1 MSSNASRDY
10 PFDTEF
16 VYGLMQQEKALLN
29 EKQQLEF
36 ELSTTNDLLAGVQ
49 TQVLQ
54 SQDLILASEAK
65 YRRCESD
72 KQLLQN
78 QQSFTQTQASQ
89 CGFEKA
95 SLTATQDKLK
105 QVNQQ
110 LNKLENDY
118 NQTKE
123 ALDKNLIL
131 LDQARTASKQQ
142 VDDLKQTIVALE
154 KAINAPISLSKHYL
168 SARYCSKP
176 KFDSLICVV
185 EFLVRPSFTKPP
197 ITQLKISIVDKN
209 EQVVAEGEYNSA
221 ISQLYRLNLRAG
233 EELPAGEYS
242 AIYNI
247 DNQTIRS
254 ETVVLSQ

>member
-1 MSSNASRDY
+1 MFNRSKKYIFLLVINILAVVIFYMSSNASRDY

-118 NQTKE
+118 NQTVKF
-123 ALDKNLIL
+123 
-131 LDQARTASKQQ
+131 RFTA
-142 VDDLKQTIVALE
+142 IA
-154 KAINAPISLSKHYL
+154 
-168 SARYCSKP
+168 SA
-176 KFDSLICVV
+176 
-185 EFLVRPSFTKPP
+185 
-197 ITQLKISIVDKN
+197 
-209 EQVVAEGEYNSA
+209 QVVLTKRYGGVN
-221 ISQLYRLNLRAG
+221 G
-233 EELPAGEYS
+233 FF
-242 AIYNI
+242 
-247 DNQTIRS
+247 
-254 ETVVLSQ
+254 